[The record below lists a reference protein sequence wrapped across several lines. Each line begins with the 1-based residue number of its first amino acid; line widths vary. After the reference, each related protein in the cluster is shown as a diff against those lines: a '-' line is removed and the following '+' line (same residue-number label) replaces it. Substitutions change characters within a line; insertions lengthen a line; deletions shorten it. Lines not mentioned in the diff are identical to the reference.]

1 MGLPG
6 NGTIPAVFAERVR
19 LAKKAGI
26 QVMEMWKRDIKPRDI
41 MTDANFRNA
50 LACDMALGCSTNS
63 ILHLPAI
70 ANEAGVSKSTVSKV
84 LNHWTTI
91 SPATVEKVHAAIE
104 KLHYTPN
111 SRAVSFA
118 KGATSNIVYLTNLE
132 KDTAYRNPH
141 MFDIMCGVHHTLSE
155 NNYSLTLVNTS
166 EEHYPGEKVS
176 EVITSGSSDG
186 LIIHGSAINKEI
198 ANLILDAGFPHI
210 IIGHPSFES
219 RLCWVDTNHA
229 LAGEYAA
236 AHMIACGY
244 TDVAFIG
251 ERKTDYISAQRQKG
265 FMAGMLDRGFHIPA
279 ARIGNTDSS
288 CQHAYSVTSDM
299 LTQPVPPR
307 AIVCENNTLAL
318 GVIQAVKDR
327 QLSIPDDIAIL
338 TFDVYPYSSII
349 DPQLTIVDINVYD
362 TGVQAGSMMIR
373 KLQNP
378 ELLIQSYTTLP
389 VIIQGESTRPLT

>member
-1 MGLPG
+1 MASAIYALINMVVSNMDYNRFTSKADLYDKFRPKYSEEFIDYIYKYLGISDNTIVADIG
-6 NGTIPAVFAERVR
+6 AGTGILSEEFLKRGSSVICVEPNKKMLEQAKYKLQQFKKVAFINATAENTSIINSSVNIVTVGQ
-19 LAKKAGI
+19 AFHWFDKKAFLKECRRILIENGF
-26 QVMEMWKRDIKPRDI
+26 VV
-41 MTDANFRNA
+41 
-50 LACDMALGCSTNS
+50 LAWN
-63 ILHLPAI
+63 
-70 ANEAGVSKSTVSKV
+70 
-84 LNHWTTI
+84 I
-91 SPATVEKVHAAIE
+91 SD
-104 KLHYTPN
+104 
-111 SRAVSFA
+111 
-118 KGATSNIVYLTNLE
+118 SN
-132 KDTAYRNPH
+132 DP
-141 MFDIMCGVHHTLSE
+141 
-155 NNYSLTLVNTS
+155 
-166 EEHYPGEKVS
+166 
-176 EVITSGSSDG
+176 
-186 LIIHGSAINKEI
+186 INKEI

-288 CQHAYSVTSDM
+288 CQHAYAVTSDM

-318 GVIQAVKDR
+318 GIIQAVKDR

>member
-1 MGLPG
+1 MSF
-6 NGTIPAVFAERVR
+6 TI
-19 LAKKAGI
+19 
-26 QVMEMWKRDIKPRDI
+26 
-41 MTDANFRNA
+41 TDV
-50 LACDMALGCSTNS
+50 
-63 ILHLPAI
+63 

-91 SPATVEKVHAAIE
+91 SPATVEKVQAAIE
-104 KLHYTPN
+104 RLHYTPN

-132 KDTAYRNPH
+132 KDIAYQNPH

-166 EEHYPGEKVS
+166 EERYSGEKVS
-176 EVITSGSSDG
+176 EVITSRSSDG

-210 IIGHPSFES
+210 IIGHPGFES

-236 AHMIACGY
+236 AHMVDCGY
-244 TDVAFIG
+244 TNVAFIG

-265 FMAGMLDRGFHIPA
+265 FMAGMLDRGYHIPA
-279 ARIGNTDSS
+279 SHIGNTDSS
-288 CQHAYSVTSDM
+288 RQQALSITSDM
-299 LTQPVPPR
+299 LSHSTPPQ

-318 GVIQAVKDR
+318 GVVQAISR
-327 QLSIPDDIAIL
+327 HNLRIPDDIAVL

-362 TGVQAGSMMIR
+362 MGVQAGSMMIR

-389 VIIQGESTRPLT
+389 VIIQGESTRPLD